1 MELFDK
7 IYGCYYQVVRH
18 ILMEAADRP
27 IKKDRIRELS
37 LQYGYQE
44 SALSILPKLTDGD
57 WPLLTEN
64 LLSVLKNPEIL
75 KPGALPLTRLQKAWL
90 AAVLSDPRAKLFFSD
105 ESLARL
111 KEWLADTEPLFRE
124 EDFYYFDRY
133 SDLDD
138 YGDPD
143 YRERFQTI
151 LTALKEKQALFIA
164 YENRRGLPSTRLAAP
179 YQLQYSS
186 RDGKFRLC
194 CMERTGK
201 RFSRGTVLNLNRIK
215 ACHPAHEDVPPEVF
229 SHAFSPVHRAEEP
242 VVIEI
247 GGERNSLERCML
259 HFANY
264 EKHTR
269 YNEETKTWICS
280 IYYDMA
286 DETELLIEILSFGP
300 VIRVLGP
307 ESFLS
312 QIRARVIRQHELLY
326 GDIPSAACPDE
337 AIVTGENTD

>member
-1 MELFDK
+1 MELFEK

-18 ILMEAADRP
+18 ILMEAAKEPVTRE
-27 IKKDRIRELS
+27 RIQKLS

-44 SALSILPKLTDGD
+44 SFLSILPKLTNGD
-57 WPLLTEN
+57 WPLLTDDST
-64 LLSVLKNPEIL
+64 SVLRNPQVLE
-75 KPGALPLTRLQKAWL
+75 PGALPLTKLQKAWL
-90 AAVLSDPRAKLFFSD
+90 SAILHDSRAGLFFSD
-105 ESLARL
+105 ERLSLLRQ
-111 KEWLADTEPLFRE
+111 WLSGTEPLFRQ

-133 SDLDD
+133 SDA
-138 YGDPD
+138 DPYEEPG
-143 YRERFQTI
+143 YRMRFQTV
-151 LTALKEKQALFIA
+151 LTALKEKKVLLIA
-164 YENRRGLPSTRLAAP
+164 YENRKGLTSVRTAAP

-194 CMERTGK
+194 CKEKTGS
-201 RFSRGTVLNLNRIK
+201 RFSRGMVFNLNRIRD
-215 ACHPAHEDVPPEVF
+215 CHLSHEDVPSDVF
-229 SHAFSPVHRAEEP
+229 KSAFSPVHRADEP
-242 VVIEI
+242 IVIEI

-280 IYYDMA
+280 IYYDLA

-307 ESFLS
+307 DAFLS
-312 QIRARVIRQHELLY
+312 QIKKRVIRQHELLY
-326 GDIPSAACPDE
+326 GDIPSE
-337 AIVTGENTD
+337 QY